1 MRARTRALAGTEST
15 RAGADGL
22 PHACAASVP
31 VTLVSSVVNDT
42 PLVAMMIPIVLKWAN
57 KNAMPPSWFLLP
69 LSYSA
74 LLGGVI
80 TIIGSST
87 NLVLADL
94 MLKDRTQGHDPDF
107 QLSFFSTTLVALP
120 VALIAGTLP
129 SSPPPLLPSTLNVHT
144 PPLPQCIITC
154 VCVYVCVCVC
164 TPLRAH
170 TRTHTGCK

>member
-1 MRARTRALAGTEST
+1 MSVPARGVWRVRAPTRALAATEST
-15 RAGADGL
+15 RARARADEL
-22 PHACAASVP
+22 PHACVASVP

-57 KNAMPPSWFLLP
+57 KNAIPPSWFLLP

-94 MLKDRTQGHDPDF
+94 MLKDRAQGRDSDF
-107 QLSFFSTTLVALP
+107 QLSFFSTTIVALP

-129 SSPPPLLPSTLNVHT
+129 SSLHV
-144 PPLPQCIITC
+144 
-154 VCVYVCVCVC
+154 
-164 TPLRAH
+164 
-170 TRTHTGCK
+170 